1 MTEKGEP
8 RCQPQNGT
16 EHGKMHS
23 KGRSSSFRITSFFV
37 ERPSRCYQPRDAG
50 YHDTNLRYYSRW
62 YYNPDQDTCHL
73 FVYRGL
79 GGNENNFPTLHQ
91 CNLEC
96 ISKFSSC
103 QVKGKFSPIIN

>member
-1 MTEKGEP
+1 MIRVSSLIKVNPHANHRMASSMVKSNRLTPYSIEKA
-8 RCQPQNGT
+8 
-16 EHGKMHS
+16 
-23 KGRSSSFRITSFFV
+23 FFL
-37 ERPSRCYQPRDAG
+37 ERPTRCYQPRDAG

-91 CNLEC
+91 CHSEC
-96 ISKFSSC
+96 ISK
-103 QVKGKFSPIIN
+103 